1 MKLSDQADL
10 VRLFADPTR
19 VRLLHLL
26 EREELTVAELTRI
39 TRVAQSRVSTHLARL
54 REAGLVRDR
63 RAGPKGFHALR
74 DGDMPDEARK
84 LWELLRADAR
94 DRVLATDRQRLDAL
108 LRERGGTWADS
119 VAGHMERHY
128 SPGRTWEAA
137 LRGLL
142 GLARL
147 GRVLDVASGD
157 CAISELVAPR
167 ARSVTCLD
175 SSATVL
181 AAGRRRLS
189 HLPRVSFRRGDMH
202 ALPFRDGS
210 FDHVLLLA
218 CLDYAREP
226 AVAIA
231 EACRV
236 LAPGGNLVAV
246 TLKRHSHREVAERYN
261 HVQMGFEP
269 AGLRLTFEGQ
279 GLAVELCGVTSVERR
294 PPHFEVIT
302 VHARKEELGPVDAR
316 KEEAGAVHAR
326 EGGVITVRAPRDPE
340 SAGPATTAPGKAHG
354 PQAPSRSPHQ

>member
-1 MKLSDQADL
+1 MKLADQAEL

-26 EREELTVAELTRI
+26 EREELTVAELTHI
-39 TRVAQSRVSTHLARL
+39 TRVGQSRVSTHLARL
-54 REAGLVRDR
+54 REAGVVRDR
-63 RAGPKGFHALR
+63 RAGPKSFHALR
-74 DGDMPDEARK
+74 NGDMPAEARA

-94 DRVLATDRQRLDAL
+94 DPVLSLDRQRLEAL

-119 VAGHMERHY
+119 VAGQMERHY

-157 CAISELVAPR
+157 CAIAELIAPR

-175 SSATVL
+175 ASATVL
-181 AAGRRRLS
+181 AAGKRRLA
-189 HLPRVSFRRGDMH
+189 HLSFLRGDMH
-202 ALPFRDGS
+202 ALPLRDGS

-226 AVAIA
+226 AVAVA

-236 LAPGGNLVAV
+236 LARDGNLVAV
-246 TLKRHSHREVAERYN
+246 TLRRHAHRDVAKRYN
-261 HVQMGFEP
+261 HVQMGFELE
-269 AGLRLTFEGQ
+269 ALRAMFQGN
-279 GLAVELCGVTSVERR
+279 GLAVELCAVTSVERR
-294 PPHFEVIT
+294 PPHFEVVT
-302 VHARKEELGPVDAR
+302 VHARKGQ
-316 KEEAGAVHAR
+316 
-326 EGGVITVRAPRDPE
+326 
-340 SAGPATTAPGKAHG
+340 S
-354 PQAPSRSPHQ
+354 

>member
-1 MKLSDQADL
+1 MKLTDQADL

-26 EREELTVAELTRI
+26 EQEELTVAELTRI
-39 TRVAQSRVSTHLARL
+39 TRVGQSRVSTHLARL

-63 RAGPKGFHALR
+63 RAGSSSFHALR
-74 DGDMPDEARK
+74 NGDMPDEARR
-84 LWELLRADAR
+84 LWELLRGDAR
-94 DRVLATDRQRLDAL
+94 DPVLAEDRQRLEAL

-137 LRGLL
+137 LRGIL

-167 ARSVTCLD
+167 AKSVTCLD
-175 SSATVL
+175 ASATVL
-181 AAGRRRLS
+181 AAGRKRLA
-189 HLPRVSFRRGDMH
+189 HLDRVSFRRGDMH

-218 CLDYAREP
+218 CLDYARRP
-226 AVAIA
+226 AVAVA

-236 LAPGGNLVAV
+236 LAPAGNLVAV
-246 TLKRHSHREVAERYN
+246 TLRRHTHKDVAARYN

-269 AGLRLTFEGQ
+269 EDLRRMFEKER
-279 GLAVELCGVTSVERR
+279 LRVDFCDVTSRERR

-302 VHARKEELGPVDAR
+302 VHARREEGR
-316 KEEAGAVHAR
+316 
-326 EGGVITVRAPRDPE
+326 
-340 SAGPATTAPGKAHG
+340 
-354 PQAPSRSPHQ
+354 

>member
-1 MKLSDQADL
+1 MKLTDQADL

-26 EREELTVAELTRI
+26 EREELTVAELTHI
-39 TRVAQSRVSTHLARL
+39 TRAPQSRVSTHLARL
-54 REAGLVRDR
+54 REAGIVRDR
-63 RAGPKGFHALR
+63 RAGPKSFHALR
-74 DGDMPDEARK
+74 DGDMPDDARR

-94 DRVLATDRQRLDAL
+94 DPVLTEDGRRLEAL

-157 CAISELVAPR
+157 CAIAELVAPR

-181 AAGRRRLS
+181 AAGKRRLG
-189 HLPRVSFRRGDMH
+189 HLSFFRGDMH
-202 ALPFRDGS
+202 ALPFGDAS

-218 CLDYAREP
+218 CLDYARRP
-226 AVAIA
+226 AVAVA

-236 LAPGGNLVAV
+236 LAPGGNLVAATV
-246 TLKRHSHREVAERYN
+246 KRHAWKDVADRYN

-269 AGLRLTFEGQ
+269 ADLRRMFERNGLR
-279 GLAVELCGVTSVERR
+279 VDLCDVTSRERR
-294 PPHFEVIT
+294 PPHFEVLT
-302 VHARKEELGPVDAR
+302 VHAR
-316 KEEAGAVHAR
+316 R
-326 EGGVITVRAPRDPE
+326 EGVR
-340 SAGPATTAPGKAHG
+340 
-354 PQAPSRSPHQ
+354 

>member
-1 MKLSDQADL
+1 MKLSEQADL

-26 EREELTVAELTRI
+26 EREELTVAELTLI
-39 TRVAQSRVSTHLARL
+39 TRVSQSRVSTHLARL
-54 REAGLVRDR
+54 RDAGLVRDR
-63 RAGPKGFHALR
+63 RAGSASYHALKN
-74 DGDMPDEARK
+74 GDLPEEAQG

-94 DRVLATDRQRLDAL
+94 DPVLAEDGQRLERL

-119 VAGHMERHY
+119 VAGQMDRHY

-147 GRVLDVASGD
+147 GNVLDVASGD
-157 CAISELVAPR
+157 CAIAELVAPR

-175 SSATVL
+175 TSATVL
-181 AAGRRRLS
+181 AAGKRRLG
-189 HLPRVSFRRGDMH
+189 HLSFRRGDMH

-218 CLDYAREP
+218 CLEYARRP
-226 AVAIA
+226 AVAVA

-246 TLKRHSHREVAERYN
+246 SLKRHAHRDFAERYD
-261 HVQMGFEP
+261 HAQLGFEP
-269 AGLRLTFEGQ
+269 ADLRRMFEKG
-279 GLAVELCGVTSVERR
+279 GAVVELCDVTSRERR

-302 VHARKEELGPVDAR
+302 VHARKEG
-316 KEEAGAVHAR
+316 
-326 EGGVITVRAPRDPE
+326 
-340 SAGPATTAPGKAHG
+340 
-354 PQAPSRSPHQ
+354 SR

>member
-1 MKLSDQADL
+1 MKLADQADL

-26 EREELTVAELTRI
+26 EREELTVAELTHI
-39 TRVAQSRVSTHLARL
+39 TRVGQSRVSTHLARL

-63 RAGPKGFHALR
+63 RAGSSSFHALR
-74 DGDMPDEARK
+74 NGDIPEEARR

-94 DRVLATDRQRLDAL
+94 DPVLAEDRQRLEGL

-157 CAISELVAPR
+157 CAISELIAPR

-175 SSATVL
+175 ASATVL
-181 AAGRRRLS
+181 AAGKRRLG
-189 HLPRVSFRRGDMH
+189 HLSFRRGDMH

-218 CLDYAREP
+218 CLDYARRP
-226 AVAIA
+226 AKAIA

-236 LAPGGNLVAV
+236 LAPLGNLVAV
-246 TLKRHSHREVAERYN
+246 TLRRHAHRDVAERYN

-269 AGLRLTFEGQ
+269 AELRRMFEKNGLL
-279 GLAVELCGVTSVERR
+279 VELCDVTSRERR

-302 VHARKEELGPVDAR
+302 VHAR
-316 KEEAGAVHAR
+316 R
-326 EGGVITVRAPRDPE
+326 EDGR
-340 SAGPATTAPGKAHG
+340 
-354 PQAPSRSPHQ
+354 

>member
-1 MKLSDQADL
+1 MKLTDQADL

-26 EREELTVAELTRI
+26 EREELTVIELTRI
-39 TRVAQSRVSTHLARL
+39 TRAPQSRVSTHLARL

-63 RAGPKGFHALR
+63 RAGSASFHTLR
-74 DGDMPDEARK
+74 NGDMPEEARR
-84 LWELLRADAR
+84 LWELLRTDAR
-94 DRVLATDRQRLDAL
+94 DPVLSEDRQRLEAL

-157 CAISELVAPR
+157 CAIAELVAPR

-175 SSATVL
+175 ASATVL
-181 AAGRRRLS
+181 AAGKRRLG
-189 HLPRVSFRRGDMH
+189 HLSFRRGDMH

-210 FDHVLLLA
+210 FDHLLLLA
-218 CLDYAREP
+218 CLDYARRP
-226 AVAIA
+226 AVAVA

-246 TLKRHSHREVAERYN
+246 TLKRHTHRDVAARYD

-269 AGLRLTFEGQ
+269 ATLRRMFERNGLLI
-279 GLAVELCGVTSVERR
+279 ELCDVTSRERR
-294 PPHFEVIT
+294 PPHFEVVT
-302 VHARKEELGPVDAR
+302 LHARREDAR
-316 KEEAGAVHAR
+316 
-326 EGGVITVRAPRDPE
+326 
-340 SAGPATTAPGKAHG
+340 
-354 PQAPSRSPHQ
+354 